1 MKQLIS
7 KRHRALPAGR
17 ALYLLFRSMKM
28 RIYSIALLA
37 VVHLSLISAKAF
49 RNLFGWD
56 PWLARHPRIEYFV
69 EYYSQLTV
77 MQADYSFFSPNV
89 ASDLKVEVA
98 VEDSSGRHVVNPFR
112 IANTAVNTR
121 FQCSIIGFQ
130 SIPAAQELIAR
141 SWAAR
146 VYEKYPTAR
155 SVSVRGST
163 YHLPTLREYREGKR
177 PYYEK
182 VFEISFSTSQGR
194 G

>member
-1 MKQLIS
+1 MKT
-7 KRHRALPAGR
+7 R
-17 ALYLLFRSMKM
+17 F
-28 RIYSIALLA
+28 YSIALLA
-37 VVHLSLISAKAF
+37 TLHLSLISVKAF
-49 RNLFGWD
+49 RNVFGWD
-56 PWLARHPRIEYFV
+56 QWLNQHPRVSQVV
-69 EYYSQLTV
+69 EYYSQATV

-98 VEDSSGRHVVNPFR
+98 VEDSSGYHVVNPFR
-112 IANTAVNTR
+112 ISNTAVNTR
-121 FQCSIIGFQ
+121 FQCSVIGFQ

-155 SVSVRGST
+155 SVSVKGSM

-194 G
+194 S